1 MKRILVLALIICA
14 VFVLSN
20 GAPVCNQSDNGSR
33 CLIIFISHEYSN
45 SKDAVNKSNSDEES
59 STHHE
64 AVTKQD
70 ETTVAS
76 AMKGSTKQKRD
87 LLGNTAQPS
96 YPYQQQQQQQQ
107 PQDSLQHNLS
117 GVTHKTPEQSSTSS
131 KDVTTSHSVPSQTTS
146 TTEHIGF
153 LGPIQTFFP

>member
-20 GAPVCNQSDNGSR
+20 GAPVCNQSDNGS
-33 CLIIFISHEYSN
+33 SN